1 MAKSTRSKIKRAYR
15 AKKRETGVYAVV
27 EAARL
32 QRLNTKLSRVVASGK
47 EDNVPLEGSG
57 KDDDIMAES
66 MQPDAEQRPRIS
78 THGSRNSR
86 REEWRKSKGIPP
98 RSRKDFRQ
106 GSIARGHSR
115 KRG

>member
-1 MAKSTRSKIKRAYR
+1 M
-15 AKKRETGVYAVV
+15 
-27 EAARL
+27 
-32 QRLNTKLSRVVASGK
+32 
-47 EDNVPLEGSG
+47 PLEGSG
-57 KDDDIMAES
+57 KDDDIMADGGSKEEHEQPES